1 VHLLIDGYGSPSRTL
16 WDRAHLLGF
25 LDKYPG
31 HLGMAKISEPTVL
44 THEAAQPEDSGLT
57 GFVIIAE
64 SHISVHTFPM
74 RNYVNID
81 IFSCRAFDS
90 ERVLQDIKKFFEL
103 HQVNSWVIDRGLEHY
118 NPQNATA
125 PSVRASTPEKGSC

>member
-1 VHLLIDGYGSPSRTL
+1 
-16 WDRAHLLGF
+16 
-25 LDKYPG
+25 
-31 HLGMAKISEPTVL
+31 MAKISEPTVL